1 MKAEDRIRLQHMI
14 EAAHAAQQFMTGR
27 QRADLDNDQMLLF
40 AVVRAIEIVGEAAT
54 RVSDETRAATPT
66 VPWPAIIGMRN
77 RVVHAYFSIDRE
89 VVWKTVT
96 AELPLLLPTLQAALA
111 GT

>member
-1 MKAEDRIRLQHMI
+1 MEAEDRVRMQHMV
-14 EAAHAAQQFMTGR
+14 EAAQAAQRFVAGR
-27 QRADLDNDQMLLF
+27 DRAALDDDQMLLF
-40 AVVRAIEIVGEAAT
+40 AVVRALEIVGEAAT
-54 RVSDETRAATPT
+54 RVSPQSRVATPG

-96 AELPLLLPTLQAALA
+96 AELPPLLAALRA
-111 GT
+111 ALNRE